1 VGFAITF
8 FIASNASMRQQEKA
22 SLLETIK
29 IVEKESIPSNAIM
42 LHGLPDVG
50 LVGLIATSY
59 MISELDL
66 AEVAYVDTDLMPPVI
81 VLHEGLPHIPLRIF
95 GNNRLLAVISEI
107 AIPANHVYAIMRAI
121 IDWGHSKNVKM
132 VLSIGG
138 LPIENRQDLKE
149 PKVFGA
155 ASNKALISLL
165 QEKGLEILREGYMV
179 GPQALTMRF
188 CAEKG
193 IPAIA
198 LLAQSYYNYPDP
210 EAAAAAIQEV
220 AKIADIKIDVT
231 QLLQKGEEIR
241 LRARDIMKRTQRE
254 LTDMKKSQEYDVP
267 YVT

>member
-1 VGFAITF
+1 
-8 FIASNASMRQQEKA
+8 
-22 SLLETIK
+22 
-29 IVEKESIPSNAIM
+29 M

-121 IDWGHSKNVKM
+121 IDWGQSKNVKM

-188 CAEKG
+188 CAEKE

-220 AKIADIKIDVT
+220 AKITDIKIDVT

>member
-1 VGFAITF
+1 
-8 FIASNASMRQQEKA
+8 MRQQEKA
-22 SLLETIK
+22 SLLKTIK

-81 VLHEGLPHIPLRIF
+81 VLHDGLPHIPLRIF

-121 IDWGHSKNVKM
+121 IDWGQSKNVKM

-155 ASNKALISLL
+155 ASNKELISLL

-188 CAEKG
+188 CAEKE

>member
-1 VGFAITF
+1 MV
-8 FIASNASMRQQEKA
+8 KV
-22 SLLETIK
+22 SLSETIK
-29 IVEKESIPSNAIM
+29 IVEKESIPSNAIV

-59 MISELDL
+59 IISELDL
-66 AEVAYVDTDLMPPVI
+66 AEIAYVDTDLMPPVI
-81 VLHEGLPHIPLRIF
+81 VLHEGLPHAPLRIF

-107 AIPANHVYAIMRAI
+107 AIPANSVHAIMRAL
-121 IDWGHSKNVKM
+121 IDWGQSKNVKM

-155 ASNKALISLL
+155 ASNRELIRLL

-179 GPQALTMRF
+179 GPQALTMRY
-188 CAEKG
+188 CAEKE

-198 LLAQSYYNYPDP
+198 FLAQSYYNYPDP

-220 AKIADIKIDVT
+220 AKIADLKIDVT

-254 LTDMKKSQEYDVP
+254 LTQMKKSQEYDVP

>member
-1 VGFAITF
+1 MKV
-8 FIASNASMRQQEKA
+8 
-22 SLLETIK
+22 SLSETIR

-59 MISELDL
+59 IISELDL

-81 VLHEGLPHIPLRIF
+81 VLHDGLPHVPLRIF

-107 AIPANHVYAIMRAI
+107 AIPANSVHAIMRAI
-121 IDWGHSKNVKM
+121 MNWGHSKKVKM
-132 VLSIGG
+132 ILSIGG
-138 LPIENRQDLKE
+138 LPVENRQDLTE

-155 ASNKALISLL
+155 ASHRELIRLL
-165 QEKGLEILREGYMV
+165 QEKKLEILREGYMV
-179 GPQALTMRF
+179 GPQALTMRY

-193 IPAIA
+193 ILGIA
-198 LLAQSYYNYPDP
+198 FLAQSYYNYPDP
-210 EAAAAAIQEV
+210 EAAAAAIKEV
-220 AKIADIKIDVT
+220 AKIVDIKVDVS

-241 LRARDIMKRTQRE
+241 LKARDIMKRTQRE
-254 LTDMKKSQEYDVP
+254 LTEMKKSQEYDVP

>member
-1 VGFAITF
+1 MSEAI
-8 FIASNASMRQQEKA
+8 R
-22 SLLETIK
+22 

-59 MISELDL
+59 IISELDL

-81 VLHEGLPHIPLRIF
+81 VLHDGLPHAPLRIF

-107 AIPANHVYAIMRAI
+107 AIPANSVHAIMRAI
-121 IDWGHSKNVKM
+121 MNWGHSKKVKM
-132 VLSIGG
+132 ILSIGG
-138 LPIENRQDLKE
+138 LPVENRQDLTE

-155 ASNKALISLL
+155 ASHRELIRLL
-165 QEKGLEILREGYMV
+165 QEKKLEILREGYMV
-179 GPQALTMRF
+179 GPQALTMRY

-193 IPAIA
+193 ILGIA
-198 LLAQSYYNYPDP
+198 FLAQSYYNYPDP
-210 EAAAAAIQEV
+210 EAAAAAIKEV
-220 AKIADIKIDVT
+220 AKIVDIKVDVS

-241 LRARDIMKRTQRE
+241 LKARDIMKRTQRE
-254 LTDMKKSQEYDVP
+254 LTEMKKSQEYDVP

>member
-1 VGFAITF
+1 
-8 FIASNASMRQQEKA
+8 M
-22 SLLETIK
+22 LETIK

-121 IDWGHSKNVKM
+121 IDWGQSKNVKM

-155 ASNKALISLL
+155 ASNKKLISLL

-188 CAEKG
+188 CAEKE

-254 LTDMKKSQEYDVP
+254 LTDMKKSQEYDIP

>member
-8 FIASNASMRQQEKA
+8 FIASKENMKQRVKV
-22 SLLETIK
+22 SLSEAIK
-29 IVEKESIPSNAIM
+29 IVEKESIPSDAIM

-59 MISELDL
+59 IISELDL
-66 AEVAYVDTDLMPPVI
+66 TEIAYVDTDLMPPVI
-81 VLHEGLPHIPLRIF
+81 VLHEGLPHAPLRIF
-95 GNNRLLAVISEI
+95 GNKRLLAVISEI
-107 AIPANHVYAIMRAI
+107 AIPANSVHAIMRNL
-121 IDWGHSKNVKM
+121 IDWGQSKNVKM
-132 VLSIGG
+132 ILSVGG

-149 PKVFGA
+149 PKVFGV
-155 ASNKALISLL
+155 ASSKELIRLI
-165 QEKGLEILREGYMV
+165 QEKGLEILKEGYMV
-179 GPQALTMRF
+179 GPQALTMRY
-188 CAEKG
+188 CAEKE

-198 LLAQSYYNYPDP
+198 FLAQSYYNYPDP

-220 AKIADIKIDVT
+220 AKIADLKIDVT

-254 LTDMKKSQEYDVP
+254 LTQMKKSQEYDVP